1 MNGKISR
8 WPKSKAFH
16 GGLALST
23 AFGEVD
29 HLKGSRKVGWL
40 DGEVDPI
47 SHRIFLGDP
56 LGLIYI
62 YIYIDYIL
70 YISIIYYIYVCVF
83 FHMHFLA
90 DF

>member
-62 YIYIDYIL
+62 YIDYIL